1 MATLEEAVIDLVR
14 AQDEVRR
21 LGKGI
26 GQALGN
32 SYDAQTAHGGEYVE
46 YLKLAYEIE
55 RDYDGCGRMDAY
67 FANHDDDVE
76 GYLAE
81 HCPHALRAHHLI
93 QERKEARKRL
103 GIARRRI
110 SVMGKTLIKKQEESH
125 DNQ

>member
-1 MATLEEAVIDLVR
+1 MATIEEAVIELVR

-21 LGKGI
+21 LSKGI

-32 SYDAQTAHGGEYVE
+32 SYDAQTANGGEYVE

-55 RDYDGCGRMDAY
+55 RDYDGCGRMDVS

-81 HCPHALRAHHLI
+81 HCQHSLRAHHLI
-93 QERKEARKRL
+93 QKRKEARKRL
-103 GIARRRI
+103 SIARRRI
-110 SVMGKTLIKKQEESH
+110 TVMGKTLIKKQEEPY
-125 DNQ
+125 DN